1 MPRKRKLKPLRPIRV
16 GWVKS
21 NLCWGVAYPDEHRI
35 EIDPRCDDKTLL
47 NIAVHEVAH
56 VILDVLD
63 ETAVEAL
70 GNHAADVL
78 WRLGFRRIE
87 KGDE

>member
-1 MPRKRKLKPLRPIRV
+1 MPRKRLRPIRI

-21 NLCWGVAYPDEHRI
+21 ERRWGCAFPDEHRI

-56 VILDVLD
+56 VRLHLLD
-63 ETAVEAL
+63 EAAVEDL

-87 KGDE
+87 RGDE